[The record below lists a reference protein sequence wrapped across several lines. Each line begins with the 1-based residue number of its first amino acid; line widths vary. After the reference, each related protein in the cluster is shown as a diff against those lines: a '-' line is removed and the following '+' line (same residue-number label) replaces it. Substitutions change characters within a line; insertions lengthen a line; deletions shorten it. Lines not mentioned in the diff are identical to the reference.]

1 MVGAGPFFFG
11 FCHHLGE
18 RIPQGFAAVRDC
30 SLGAVSSSRRANPA
44 GICRYAI
51 VAGEHVLGR
60 CYLPECDYEGAIF
73 QRCALSIAA

>member
-30 SLGAVSSSRRANPA
+30 SLSAVE
-44 GICRYAI
+44 AI
-51 VAGEHVLGR
+51 AAGEHVLGR

>member
-1 MVGAGPFFFG
+1 MVGAGPLFYR

-30 SLGAVSSSRRANPA
+30 SLGAAVATA
-44 GICRYAI
+44 
-51 VAGEHVLGR
+51 AGEHVLGR
-60 CYLPECDYEGAIF
+60 CYLLECDYEGAIV